1 MKTVDPAL
9 VIVALV
15 AGILS
20 VSLAAVAVRP
30 AARCVCEVRP

>member
-1 MKTVDPAL
+1 MKAFDPAL

>member
-20 VSLAAVAVRP
+20 VSLAAVAVRQP
-30 AARCVCEVRP
+30 ARCVCEARP